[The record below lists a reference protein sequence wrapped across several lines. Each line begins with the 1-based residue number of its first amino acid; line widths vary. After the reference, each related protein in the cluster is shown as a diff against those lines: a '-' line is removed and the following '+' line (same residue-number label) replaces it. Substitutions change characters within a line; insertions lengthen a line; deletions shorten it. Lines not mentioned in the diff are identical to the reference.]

1 MPEATAIPLPSVDR
15 VEILSLMDNY
25 VDLLLGS
32 TDIVTRPPLSK
43 GTELP
48 TDTLIAEHGLSMLVT
63 VYKGGTKHTILFD
76 TGYNN
81 FGVLNNMAQLDT
93 GLDEIESI
101 VLSHGHMDHT
111 GALYEILGRVTRPVS
126 LIVHPQAFQPSRYI
140 QLRDGDK
147 LAFPQTLEKLKTNE
161 FEVELV
167 ESRSAMT
174 LADGLVLVTGEVE
187 RTIPFEQGMPNAVM
201 EKQGDLAKDPIS
213 DDQSLVMRLSDKGLV
228 VVSGCAHSGIINTI
242 SYCQKL
248 TGINEIH
255 AVFGGFHLTGP
266 AFEPI
271 IEETVAELKKIS
283 PKIIVPMH
291 CTGWKAIKQLAEA
304 FPEAFIL
311 NSVGSKYTL
320 S

>member
-1 MPEATAIPLPSVDR
+1 MPEATAKPLPSVDR

-25 VDLLLGS
+25 VDLLLGN

-48 TDTLIAEHGLSMLVT
+48 TDTLVAEHGLSMLVT

-93 GLDEIESI
+93 GLDEIGSI

-111 GALYEILGRVTRPVS
+111 GSLYEILDRVTRPVS
-126 LIVHPQAFQPSRYI
+126 LLVHPQAFEPSRFI
-140 QLRDGDK
+140 QLSDGGK
-147 LAFPQTLEKLKTNE
+147 LAFPQTLKKFKTNE

-174 LADGLVLVTGEVE
+174 LSDGMILVNGEVE
-187 RTIPFEQGMPNAVM
+187 RTTPFEQGMPNAVM
-201 EKQGDLAKDPIS
+201 EKQGDLEKDPIS
-213 DDQSLVMRLSDKGLV
+213 DDQALVMRLSDKGLV
-228 VVSGCAHSGIINTI
+228 VVSGCAYSGIINTI

-271 IEETVAELKKIS
+271 IGETVAELKKIS
-283 PKIIVPMH
+283 PQIIVPMH
-291 CTGWKAIKQLAEA
+291 CTGWKAIKQLSEA